1 MKQGF
6 LRIICASLLLLIVS
20 AAALGAF
27 SAATQEETVYAWQR
41 IYFAH
46 DGEISLY
53 SSDGT
58 PLQTLCA
65 DESGHSASDLL
76 PEGKYYAVSDEA
88 CAEFFLH
95 SDCSVTVEG
104 GCGWTDGK
112 YLHLT
117 DTPVGT
123 VRAEFLAQTDGFCV
137 LTLSDG
143 VTERTEAVNCEKG
156 QTATSEFLGVPYGSY
171 VLRYGSAAVRVT
183 VDEETPSVLVALSAH

>member
-1 MKQGF
+1 MKNGI
-6 LRIICASLLLLIVS
+6 LRIISAFLLLMIVS
-20 AAALGAF
+20 AVALGAF
-27 SAATQEETVYAWQR
+27 SAATQEETVYVWQR

-46 DGEISLY
+46 DGELSLY

-58 PLQTLCA
+58 LVQTLSP
-65 DESGHSASDLL
+65 DESGHAASDLL
-76 PEGKYYAVSDEA
+76 PEGKYYAVSKEA
-88 CAEFFLH
+88 CVEFFLH

-117 DTPVGT
+117 DEAVGT
-123 VRAEFLAQTDGFCV
+123 VRAEFWAQTDGFCV

-143 VTERTEAVNCEKG
+143 VTERTEAVHCEKG
-156 QTATSEFLGVPYGSY
+156 QTVTGEFLGVPYGSY